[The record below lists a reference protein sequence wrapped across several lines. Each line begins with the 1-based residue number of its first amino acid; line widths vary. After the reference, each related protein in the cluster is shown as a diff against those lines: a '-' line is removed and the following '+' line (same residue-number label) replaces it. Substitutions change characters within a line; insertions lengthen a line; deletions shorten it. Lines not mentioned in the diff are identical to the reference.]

1 LRSFF
6 HSRNDKLGDWNMSG
20 YKNVVFDKIADESTR
35 AMEPETRRNLI
46 WKMQNIIMN
55 DVPYF
60 PLYNPKMIEG
70 VRSNRFNG
78 WVEMLGGIGN
88 VWSFCQIKPQ

>member
-1 LRSFF
+1 
-6 HSRNDKLGDWNMSG
+6 
-20 YKNVVFDKIADESTR
+20 
-35 AMEPETRRNLI
+35 
-46 WKMQNIIMN
+46 MN